1 MTQHAE
7 PTRFLNVDL
16 ELIDSSDVDLDPL
29 LEHLANA
36 TFTLRDSVEEG
47 KRTVWLE
54 LNHGPEDVDDAITR
68 FADLVESLPSDI
80 RMRWNQ
86 CHDRCLNIGIQGG
99 SAPHASAFRIA
110 TKSLA
115 KAAAI
120 STRMEITVYAP
131 PTPM

>member
-1 MTQHAE
+1 MTHNAE

-16 ELIDSSDVDLDPL
+16 ELIGTPDIDLNPL
-29 LEHLANA
+29 LEHLAAA

-54 LNHGPEDVDDAITR
+54 LNHGPQDLDEAIAR

-80 RMRWNQ
+80 RTHWDK
-86 CHDRCLNIGIQGG
+86 CHDRCLNIGIQAGPV
-99 SAPHASAFRIA
+99 PHASAFRIA
-110 TKSLA
+110 STSLA

-120 STRMEITVYAP
+120 SARMEVTVYAP
-131 PTPM
+131 PPM